1 MKTLLLLRHAKSSWD
16 DPGVADADRPLTARG
31 HKAASRM
38 GRLIAQ
44 RGLSPDLI
52 LCSTARRARETC
64 DSVAPELTSDPDLRF
79 EDQLYMADPATL
91 LHLVQHLPD
100 NAHATLVIGHNPGL
114 ERFAAR
120 LTGVA
125 AGNALQR
132 MAGKFPTAAL
142 AVFRFD
148 IRRWRDVGLAR
159 GRLEDFVAPREVEKD

>member
-16 DPGVADADRPLTARG
+16 EPGFADAERPLTGRG

-38 GRLIAQ
+38 GRLIAE

-64 DSVAPELTSDPDLRF
+64 DGVALALTSDPDLHF
-79 EDQLYMADPATL
+79 EDRLYMAEPATL

-100 NAHATLVIGHNPGL
+100 SGHTTLVIGHNPGL

-125 AGNALQR
+125 AGDTLQR
-132 MAGKFPTAAL
+132 MAVKFPTAAL

-148 IRRWRDVGLAR
+148 VARWRDVRLAS
-159 GRLEDFVAPREVEKD
+159 GRLEEFVAPREAE